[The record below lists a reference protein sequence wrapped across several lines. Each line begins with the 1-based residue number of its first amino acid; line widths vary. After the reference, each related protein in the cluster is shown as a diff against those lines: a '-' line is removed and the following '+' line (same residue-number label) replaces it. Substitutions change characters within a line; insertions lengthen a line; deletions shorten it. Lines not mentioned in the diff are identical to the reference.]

1 MRTKIGPGILVAAAF
16 IGPGTVTA
24 CTLAGVKFG
33 TALLWAMLLS
43 IVATVVL
50 QEMAARLGIIT
61 QKGLAGV
68 LKTELTIPWFRSL
81 ALLVVLSAIVI
92 GNAAYEAGNIGGATL
107 GLEVFFGQGY
117 RQFYPWIIGLVAF
130 VLLYLSSY
138 KALEK
143 VFVIL
148 VGIMSVSFL
157 TTAIITGPDIKK
169 VAQGL
174 FMPEVPEGSLLTII
188 ALVGTTVVPYNLFL
202 HASLV
207 REKWNSAAGLSDA
220 RKDTLISV
228 FLGGLVSMAIIVSA
242 AAIPGD
248 QLESVMDLARGL
260 EPLYGDAAK
269 YFMGVGLFAAG
280 VTSAIT
286 APLAAAYVAGSVFGW
301 EKGTKHFKFR
311 LVWILVLIS
320 GVSVLSFDINPIQV
334 IKFAQVANG
343 ILLPFIAV
351 FLVWMVNKKGI
362 MGNYKNDIWQNIL
375 AITILLL
382 ATVLGL
388 KSLVQVFGI
397 LQ

>member
-1 MRTKIGPGILVAAAF
+1 MRTKIGPGILIAAAF

-24 CTLAGVKFG
+24 CTLAGVQFG

-68 LKTELTIPWFRSL
+68 LKSELSIPWFRSL
-81 ALLVVLSAIVI
+81 ALLVVLSAIVV

-107 GLEVFFGQGY
+107 GLEVFFGEGL
-117 RQFYPWIIGLVAF
+117 RPIYPWIIGLVAF

-143 VFVIL
+143 VFVVL
-148 VGIMSVSFL
+148 VGIMSISFL
-157 TTAIITGPDIKK
+157 ATAIITGPDLVK
-169 VAQGL
+169 VAKGL
-174 FMPEVPEGSLLTII
+174 LMPEVPEGSLLTII

-207 REKWNSAAGLSDA
+207 REKWTSESGLADA

-228 FLGGLVSMAIIVSA
+228 FLGGMVSMAIIVSA

-248 QLESVMDLARGL
+248 QVQGVMDLAKGL
-260 EPLYGDAAK
+260 EPLYGDAAQ
-269 YFMGVGLFAAG
+269 YFMGIGLFAAG

-286 APLAAAYVAGSVFGW
+286 APLAAAYVASSVFGW
-301 EKGTKHFKFR
+301 EKGTRHFKFR

-351 FLVWMVNKKGI
+351 FLIWMVNKKGI
-362 MGNYKNDIWQNIL
+362 MGAYKNDIWQNIL

-382 ATVLGL
+382 ATALGL
-388 KSLVQVFGI
+388 KSLVQVFGN
-397 LQ
+397 L